1 LTTDT
6 LSVTPSDTQSSATTD
21 VDDVSI
27 QYTLTCG
34 TTTQTHTNT
43 IYCDFAAGAVEC
55 PTDTGKPLGTKLLWT
70 PTVAQDY
77 TRFYSVQL
85 WGSGNRAA
93 PTTLAA
99 AQTYD
104 SNALTDTNLVD
115 ATSCPTNA
123 TAGACASAS
132 GNGWFVTH
140 NQTVT
145 IGTTTQARTAG
156 DEKTGSAAL
165 ILAGCALWNT
175 LLPNNQA
182 VLTCNGILP
191 ADNAFVYQGDA
202 LTGHLQCGVAGS
214 ATAKATVR
222 AVRRDTNVT
231 PQQFT
236 PVVSLNQK
244 TGDVAYSGVSLEPG
258 APPLQVQVGGN
269 NVIGFVKW
277 LEVSRATHDC
287 RHSGKCP

>member
-1 LTTDT
+1 MDA
-6 LSVTPSDTQSSATTD
+6 S
-21 VDDVSI
+21 
-27 QYTLTCG
+27 TC
-34 TTTQTHTNT
+34 
-43 IYCDFAAGAVEC
+43 
-55 PTDTGKPLGTKLLWT
+55 PL
-70 PTVAQDY
+70 
-77 TRFYSVQL
+77 
-85 WGSGNRAA
+85 
-93 PTTLAA
+93 
-99 AQTYD
+99 
-104 SNALTDTNLVD
+104 NA
-115 ATSCPTNA
+115 S
-123 TAGACASAS
+123 AGACASTS
-132 GNGWFVTH
+132 GNGWFVAH

-145 IGTTTQARTAG
+145 LGAVTQARTPG
-156 DEKTGSAAL
+156 DEKTGSASL
-165 ILAGCALWNT
+165 ILAGCSLWNT

-182 VLTCNGILP
+182 VLACDGSLP

-214 ATAKATVR
+214 ATASATVR

-287 RHSGKCP
+287 RHSGKCQ